1 MQDSG
6 VKRESMT
13 AAAAGNAA
21 ATRGDAAIEWAAQRG
36 AMCLF
41 LHRPA
46 VKGVEE
52 TRQDKPP
59 GGG

>member
-6 VKRESMT
+6 VKREST

-41 LHRPA
+41 SHRPV